1 MKAVICGAGIAGLAL
16 AARLAQGGWQV
27 TVLESAPALH
37 NEGYVV
43 DLFGSGFEAAR
54 RMSLMSALRPMS
66 YAFDAVRWVTAA
78 GRTSARLPW
87 RVPLTLFED
96 KLISLLRG
104 DLQRAVLEQLP
115 STVELRFNQFVSQV
129 RAPVGA
135 IEVHLHGGDVER
147 ADVLIGADGIHSRVR
162 DLVFGDGASWSRFL
176 GFHTAAFVMD
186 GAQEL
191 DDELKNELH
200 IVSVPGRQVMLYPLR
215 DGQVAATF
223 VRRAAQG
230 VPPRSPHEALVEA
243 FGDLGWRVPYVL
255 ERARTLQVAYEQV
268 GQVVI
273 AHWTRGRIALLGD
286 ACQAVTLLPGQGA
299 SLSLA
304 AAFVL
309 GEELTRN
316 EDVKAALERY
326 EHRVRL
332 PLIQMRRAGRRTA
345 DWLVPS
351 SPTRLMARNALLRL
365 ASRPGFARLLRPVV
379 EAAREDVLSYGVD
392 NPIRI
397 PGRSNAH

>member
-1 MKAVICGAGIAGLAL
+1 MKVVICGAGIAGLAL

-27 TVLESAPALH
+27 TILESLPALH

-54 RMSLMSALRPMS
+54 RMSLMAALRRVS
-66 YAFDAVRWVTAA
+66 YEFEAVRWVNAN
-78 GRTSARLPW
+78 GRTSALLPY
-87 RVPLTLFED
+87 RIPIALLEG
-96 KLISLLRG
+96 KLLSLLRG
-104 DLQRAVLEQLP
+104 DLQRAILEQLP
-115 STVELRFNQFVSQV
+115 PSVELRFGRFVAQV

-135 IEVHLHGGDVER
+135 VEVHLHNGEIER
-147 ADVLIGADGIHSRVR
+147 GDVLIGADGIHSRIR

-176 GFHTAAFVMD
+176 GFHTAAFVMQ
-186 GAQEL
+186 APEL
-191 DDELKNELH
+191 DDELENELH
-200 IVSVPGRQVMLYPLR
+200 IASAPGRQVMLYPLR
-215 DGQVAATF
+215 EGQVAATF

-243 FGDLGWRVPYVL
+243 FGDFNWRVPEVL
-255 ERARTLQVAYEQV
+255 EYARSLPVAYEQV

-309 GEELTRN
+309 GEELLRT
-316 EDVKAALERY
+316 EDIKTALQRY
-326 EHRVRL
+326 EHRVRP
-332 PLIQMRRAGRRTA
+332 PLIHMRRAGRRTA

-351 SPTRLMARNALLRL
+351 TATRLMARNAMLRL
-365 ASRPGFARLLRPVV
+365 ASRPGLARLLRPVV
-379 EAAREDVLSYGVD
+379 DAAREDVLGSGVESVSTA
-392 NPIRI
+392 RA
-397 PGRSNAH
+397 GLR